1 MIGHM
6 IGNVIGHMNV
16 IHSAALLCE
25 EPPMSRPASA
35 KKRPQTVTMQDV
47 ADLVSVSKQTVSA
60 VINNKPGITEATR
73 ERVLAAIEQ
82 LGYRLDHTAQSLRTG
97 RTRTIAL
104 FITDVS
110 SPVASKMASV
120 AEDCAYAAQYT
131 LVLYNT
137 RDDVKRE
144 ASYIDSAIQR
154 SVDGALF
161 VATRDDTT
169 ALDSLQ
175 AAGLPVVV
183 LDRVP
188 DSYTG
193 PAVHLD
199 NKRAGAVAAEHLVSL
214 GHTRIAHVA
223 GPESIHI
230 SAERRDG
237 FCEGLRAQGFDAST
251 PCIEQAEGWSIECGY
266 EAARRLLACGAD
278 FTAVL
283 CAGDMLAI
291 GAARALREAGR
302 HIPEDVSL
310 MGIDDIDLAS
320 YTHPPL
326 TTVSQSIGEMARQ
339 AVHMLLELL
348 EGREPEQTRV
358 VIEPILVVREST
370 AAPPPGRAPRSNS
383 QSG

>member
-1 MIGHM
+1 M
-6 IGNVIGHMNV
+6 
-16 IHSAALLCE
+16 A
-25 EPPMSRPASA
+25 RPANA

-47 ADLVSVSKQTVSA
+47 ADLVNVSKQTVSA

-188 DSYTG
+188 NSYTG

-223 GPESIHI
+223 GPESVHI
-230 SAERRDG
+230 SADRMGG
-237 FCEGLRAQGFDAST
+237 FCERLRAQGLDVAT
-251 PCIEQAEGWSIECGY
+251 PCIERAEGWSIECGY
-266 EAARRLLACGAD
+266 EAMRRLLECRRRFHRRSLCRGHARHRRGARPARGRPAHPRRRFPD
-278 FTAVL
+278 GHRRYRPGCIHAS
-283 CAGDMLAI
+283 
-291 GAARALREAGR
+291 AA
-302 HIPEDVSL
+302 H
-310 MGIDDIDLAS
+310 
-320 YTHPPL
+320 H
-326 TTVSQSIGEMARQ
+326 
-339 AVHMLLELL
+339 
-348 EGREPEQTRV
+348 REPIHRGNG
-358 VIEPILVVREST
+358 EPGGSH
-370 AAPPPGRAPRSNS
+370 AAGVT
-383 QSG
+383 

>member
-1 MIGHM
+1 
-6 IGNVIGHMNV
+6 
-16 IHSAALLCE
+16 
-25 EPPMSRPASA
+25 MSRPANA

-47 ADLVSVSKQTVSA
+47 ADLVGVSKQTVSA

-144 ASYIDSAIQR
+144 ASYVDSAIQR

-161 VATRDDTT
+161 VATRDDMT

-188 DSYTG
+188 NSYTG

-223 GPESIHI
+223 GPDSIHI
-230 SAERRDG
+230 SAERRGG
-237 FCEGLRAQGFDAST
+237 FCERLRAQGLDAST
-251 PCIEQAEGWSIECGY
+251 PCIERAEGWSIECGY
-266 EAARRLLACGAD
+266 EAMRRLLECGAD

-302 HIPEDVSL
+302 RIPEDVSL

-348 EGREPEQTRV
+348 EGTEPDQTCV
-358 VIEPILVVREST
+358 VIEPTLVVREST
-370 AAPPPGRAPRSNS
+370 AFPPPGWDPRSNS